1 MRGISRFSNRNV
13 LSHSDENVR
22 NPSVFHQFQ
31 VSKNVI
37 HTRGMAKFF
46 VELFLSHTI
55 KKLRRI
61 KEFG

>member
-13 LSHSDENVR
+13 LSHSDEKVR

-31 VSKNVI
+31 VSKNVM
-37 HTRGMAKFF
+37 HTRGMANFF
-46 VELFLSHTI
+46 VEIFLSHTI

-61 KEFG
+61 RKFG